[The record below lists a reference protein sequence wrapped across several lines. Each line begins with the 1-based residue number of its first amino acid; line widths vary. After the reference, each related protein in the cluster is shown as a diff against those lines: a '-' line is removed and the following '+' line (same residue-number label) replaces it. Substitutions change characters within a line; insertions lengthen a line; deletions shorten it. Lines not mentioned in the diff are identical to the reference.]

1 MRIVMCV
8 RPAFDRW
15 NDGMNDRS
23 IIPSSAFRRSV
34 DRGVYSSSSRAV
46 MRIKCEPN
54 WVSIGPCT
62 TSIGALNTTSLN
74 SFTICPGLNVPRSP
88 PFLDDGHVEC
98 LVASWANLARNGA
111 PPATSRSISSFN
123 ACALAASLTNMCDA
137 LALGPNIIDPNARY
151 ANQPMD
157 VTTRP
162 MEPYVRSTVSVSA
175 ARATRRDA
183 RDGGARAT
191 RRCAHG
197 DDGVARRLWRGVGV
211 ARAQLSVAALN
222 MIGASMSGARATSLP
237 PDAPSSP
244 QSPKPQTNTH
254 VHLFHPPSSTRS
266 TTP

>member
-1 MRIVMCV
+1 MVGVMPMRIVMCV

-211 ARAQLSVAALN
+211 ARAQFSVAALN
-222 MIGASMSGARATSLP
+222 MIGASTSGARARR
-237 PDAPSSP
+237 A
-244 QSPKPQTNTH
+244 
-254 VHLFHPPSSTRS
+254 
-266 TTP
+266 